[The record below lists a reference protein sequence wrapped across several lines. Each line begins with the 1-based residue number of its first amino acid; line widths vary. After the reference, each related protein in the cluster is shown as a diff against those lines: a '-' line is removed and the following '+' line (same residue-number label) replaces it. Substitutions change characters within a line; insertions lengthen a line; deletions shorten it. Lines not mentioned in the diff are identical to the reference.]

1 MKLSF
6 ILLLIS
12 IHFIL
17 PKEETFNKIMEDL
30 ENLETYIKE
39 YIKKKSYTGSS
50 LTHLIVCYMRLGAYS
65 SSEWSIAGGQIPE
78 DLASYISSKDKEK
91 GTSAQKTQT
100 YRVIATPNGDK
111 IDFVHMFA
119 VMNGIENGNSF
130 SSNYAHLV
138 GWGGDTEQLLEDIMN
153 IEGDLESIMNQTKN
167 YYFRIKGGFDE
178 ADLTSDLD
186 GPILLH
192 SKDDNNN
199 FANIMKEYYSNKEN
213 NKDRVNKF
221 VELTFPNLIEQINK
235 ETFRKEI
242 YKMYNNDRLISIL
255 EGKKGIRNGF
265 LSCLLAGDIKEQYIQ
280 QQKAAVYVVS
290 DYLYENYEIIVE
302 PTEGAKEEKEKE
314 TEKLKEESKEE
325 EKEKKEDNMDKKE
338 VEKGKEEENDDKKEE
353 EKEKGEPKEE
363 EKLKEDKIKEKGE
376 RTNKLIEKL
385 EPMDNTY
392 FDYKTSLK
400 LNLINLF
407 LLLGFIF
414 N

>member
-12 IHFIL
+12 IYFIQSN
-17 PKEETFNKIMEDL
+17 EETFNKKMDDL
-30 ENLETYIKE
+30 ENLKAYIKE
-39 YIKKKSYTGSS
+39 YIKEKSYTGSS
-50 LTHLIVCYMRLGAYS
+50 LTHLIVCYIRLGAYS
-65 SSEWSIAGGQIPE
+65 SSEWSIAGGQIPD
-78 DLASYISSKDKEK
+78 DLSSYISSKDKEK

-100 YRVIATPNGDK
+100 YRAITTPNGDK

-153 IEGDLESIMNQTKN
+153 IEGDLESIMNQAKN
-167 YYFRIKGGFDE
+167 NYFRIKGGFDE

-186 GPILLH
+186 GPILLD

-199 FANIMKEYYSNKEN
+199 FADIMKEYYCNKEN
-213 NKDRVNKF
+213 NKNRVNKF

-235 ETFRKEI
+235 ETFRNEI
-242 YKMYNNDRLISIL
+242 YKIYNNDMLISIL
-255 EGKKGIRNGF
+255 ECKKGIRNGF

-302 PTEGAKEEKEKE
+302 QQKEQRKKKKK
-314 TEKLKEESKEE
+314 KLK
-325 EKEKKEDNMDKKE
+325 N
-338 VEKGKEEENDDKKEE
+338 
-353 EKEKGEPKEE
+353 
-363 EKLKEDKIKEKGE
+363 
-376 RTNKLIEKL
+376 
-385 EPMDNTY
+385 
-392 FDYKTSLK
+392 
-400 LNLINLF
+400 
-407 LLLGFIF
+407 
-414 N
+414 